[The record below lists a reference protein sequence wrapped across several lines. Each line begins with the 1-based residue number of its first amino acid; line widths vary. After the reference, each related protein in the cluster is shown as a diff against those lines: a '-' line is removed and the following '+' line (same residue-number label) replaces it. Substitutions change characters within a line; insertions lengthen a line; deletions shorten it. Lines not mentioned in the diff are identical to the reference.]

1 MSGVIQLLEKT
12 DITKSE
18 WEVMR
23 IVWTLRETTSS
34 QLTDILSKKMDW
46 SSSTIKTLLSRLCDK
61 EFLGIKKYGRKNIYY
76 SAIKEQAA
84 YDMSV
89 KRVFESMCCM
99 HYGETLHD
107 VIENIELSKSD
118 IDSIIDVLKKKR
130 DTAPE
135 EVHCKCLEE

>member
-1 MSGVIQLLEKT
+1 MSEVIQLLEKT

-23 IVWTLRETTSS
+23 IVWTLGETTSS
-34 QLTDILSKKMDW
+34 QLIDILSKKMDW
-46 SSSTIKTLLSRLCDK
+46 SSSTVKTLLSRLCDK
-61 EFLGIKKYGRKNIYY
+61 DFLDIRKYGRKNIYY
-76 SAIKEQAA
+76 SAIKEQVA

-118 IDSIIDVLKKKR
+118 IDSINDVLKKKR
-130 DTAPE
+130 DTAPK
-135 EVHCKCLEE
+135 EVHCKCLED